1 MKFSKLAEYYEKLEA
16 TPKRLELIDIMS
28 RLLKESDALEVGKIC
43 YLLQGRVAPFYMPI
57 ELGMAESMVAQA
69 IAKAYNTSKEEVIKS
84 YRKLGNMGL
93 AAQELGKTKHVA
105 RNTLSVNEV
114 FGELLKIANMG
125 GEGSVEKKISA
136 LAKVLED
143 LDPISVKHIA
153 NIPLGTLRLG
163 IGDPTVMDALSI
175 AKTGDKKLRPI
186 IEDAYNK
193 TSDLGYVAEE
203 FFKHGEKALATIK
216 LIVGKPVRPALAE
229 RMPNADEVVKR
240 MGDKFAAEPKFD
252 GFRVQIHLDRRG
264 IAGLDDK
271 NIQLGHSLGRDQR
284 SVGDLHKTKDSQN
297 SEITPSKA
305 PSFDSRNV
313 RIFSRN
319 LEDMTHSFPDLAEG
333 VLKEVKAKSVIME
346 GEAIA
351 YNPLTEEFLPF
362 QETTKRRRKYKIEET
377 AKALPLVCFAFD
389 ILYLDGEDIT
399 GKSEDQRRKL
409 LEKIVSINNS
419 TIRIAEQRV
428 ISTAKEI
435 QEFFNEAISDGLE
448 GLMIKKLDAP
458 YKAGGRGFH
467 WIKFKRASSGDLADT
482 VDCVLLGIF
491 TGRGK
496 RTEFGVGGL
505 LVGIYNDKEDVF
517 ETISRVGTGL
527 TDEEFRKVHEIGEK
541 LRLEHKPARVKSKIE
556 PSYWVEPKEVLEIY
570 ADEIT
575 KSPIHTAGEV
585 DGIGYALRF
594 PRLVKFR
601 EADKRAEDA
610 TTVEEIK
617 ELYKNQYGKK

>member
-1 MKFSKLAEYYEKLEA
+1 MRFSKLSEYYEKLEA
-16 TPKRLELIDIMS
+16 TSKRLELIDIMS
-28 RLLKESDALEVGKIC
+28 RLLGEASETEVGKIC
-43 YLLQGRVAPFYMPI
+43 YLLQGRVAPFFEPI
-57 ELGMAESMVAQA
+57 EMGMAESMVAQA
-69 IAKAYNTSKEEVIKS
+69 IAKAYNSTKDEIIKS

-93 AAQELGKTKHVA
+93 AAQLFAENSKLQILSPK
-105 RNTLSVNEV
+105 LSVIEV
-114 FGELLKIANMG
+114 FEELLKIAKTG
-125 GEGSVEKKISA
+125 GEGSVDKKITILS
-136 LAKVLED
+136 D
-143 LDPISVKHIA
+143 LLKNLDSISVKHVV

-186 IEDAYNK
+186 LEDAYNK

-203 FFKHGEKALATIK
+203 FFKHGEKGLSSIK
-216 LIVGKPVRPALAE
+216 LVVGKPVRPALAE

-252 GFRVQIHLDRRG
+252 GFRVQIHLDRERE
-264 IAGLDDK
+264 L
-271 NIQLGHSLGRDQR
+271 SLGVSLDRDQR
-284 SVGDLHKTKDSQN
+284 SVGNLHGLPRNQN
-297 SEITPSKA
+297 SETALSKA
-305 PSFDSRNV
+305 SSLSQKQSQNV

-319 LEDMTHSFPDLAEG
+319 LEDMTHSFPDLAQG
-333 VLKEVKAKSVIME
+333 VLSEVKAKSVIME

-351 YNPLTEEFLPF
+351 YNLLTEEFLPF

-389 ILYLDGEDIT
+389 ILYLDGEDVT
-399 GKSEDQRRKL
+399 GKTEVERRKL
-409 LEKIVSINNS
+409 LEKIVAGDNQI
-419 TIRIAEQRV
+419 IRIAEQRV
-428 ISTAKEI
+428 ISTAAEI

-482 VDCVLLGIF
+482 VDCVLLGIYS
-491 TGRGK
+491 GKGK
-496 RTEFGVGGL
+496 RTDFGVGGL
-505 LVGIYNDKEDVF
+505 LVGIYNDRDDVF

-527 TDEEFRKVHEIGEK
+527 TDEEFRKVHEFGKK
-541 LRLEHKPARVKSKIE
+541 LRLEHKPARVRSKIE
-556 PSYWVEPKEVLEIY
+556 PNYWVEPKEVLEIY

-601 EADKRAEDA
+601 EADKKAEDA

-617 ELYKNQYGKK
+617 ELYKNQYKKK

>member
-16 TPKRLELIDIMS
+16 TSKRLELVDILS
-28 RLLKESDALEVGKIC
+28 KLFGESDGAEIGKIC
-43 YLLQGRVAPFYMPI
+43 YLIQGRVAPFYMPI

-69 IAKAYNTSKEEVIKS
+69 IGKAYDTTKDEVIKS
-84 YRKLGNMGL
+84 YRKLGNIGL
-93 AAQELGKTKHVA
+93 VAQELSNDERLTTKAISVA
-105 RNTLSVNEV
+105 DV
-114 FGELLKIANMG
+114 FEELLKIANLG
-125 GEGSVEKKISA
+125 GEGSVEKKITTLSD
-136 LAKVLED
+136 LLKN
-143 LDPISVKHIA
+143 LDPISVKHVV

-175 AKTGDKKLRPI
+175 AKTGDKKLRSV

-203 FFKHGEKALATIK
+203 FFKKGEKGLSTIK

-252 GFRVQIHLDRRG
+252 GFRVQIHLDRSAKARPLG
-264 IAGLDDK
+264 MATTELRPCLKAGDNERSTMNDK
-271 NIQLGHSLGRDQR
+271 QS
-284 SVGDLHKTKDSQN
+284 
-297 SEITPSKA
+297 
-305 PSFDSRNV
+305 V

-351 YNPLTEEFLPF
+351 YNPETEEFLPF
-362 QETTKRRRKYKIEET
+362 QETTKRRRKYKIAET

-389 ILYLDGEDIT
+389 ILYLNGEDIT
-399 GKSEDQRRKL
+399 GKPEAERRKL
-409 LEKIVSINNS
+409 LEKIVSKNNS

-435 QEFFNEAISDGLE
+435 QEFFSEAISDGLE

-482 VDCVLLGIF
+482 VDCVLLGIYS
-491 TGRGK
+491 GKGK

-505 LVGIYNDKEDVF
+505 LVGIYNDRDDVF

-527 TDEEFRKVHEIGEK
+527 TDEEFRKVHEIGKK
-541 LRLEHKPARVKSKIE
+541 LRLEHKPARVRSKIE

-575 KSPIHTAGEV
+575 KSPIHTAGEE

-601 EADKRAEDA
+601 EADKRPEDS
-610 TTVEEIK
+610 TTVNEIK
-617 ELYKNQYGKK
+617 KLYELQYRKK

>member
-16 TPKRLELIDIMS
+16 TSKRLELVDILS
-28 RLLKESDALEVGKIC
+28 KLFGESDSAEIGKIC
-43 YLLQGRVAPFYMPI
+43 YLIQGRVAPFYMPI

-69 IAKAYNTSKEEVIKS
+69 IAKAYGKTKDEVIKS
-84 YRKLGNMGL
+84 YRHLGNIGL
-93 AAQELGKTKHVA
+93 AAQELAKSHKASANLTV
-105 RNTLSVNEV
+105 SDV
-114 FGELLKIANMG
+114 FSGLRKIADLG
-125 GEGSVEKKISA
+125 GEGSVEQKITT
-136 LAKVLED
+136 LANILKD
-143 LDPISVKHIA
+143 LDSISVKHVV

-193 TSDLGYVAEE
+193 TSDLGYVAAE
-203 FFKHGEKALATIK
+203 FFKHGEKGLATIK

-252 GFRVQIHLDRRG
+252 GFRVQIHLNRRKSL
-264 IAGLDDK
+264 IANSSLKDNDERKTINDK
-271 NIQLGHSLGRDQR
+271 QS
-284 SVGDLHKTKDSQN
+284 
-297 SEITPSKA
+297 
-305 PSFDSRNV
+305 V

-319 LEDMTHSFPDLAEG
+319 LEDMTHSFPDLADG

-351 YNPLTEEFLPF
+351 FNPLTEEFLPF

-399 GKSEDQRRKL
+399 GKPETERRKL
-409 LEKIVSINNS
+409 LEKIVAHGNQ

-435 QEFFNEAISDGLE
+435 QEFFSEAISDGLE

-482 VDCVLLGIF
+482 VDCVLLGIYS
-491 TGRGK
+491 GKGK

-505 LVGIYNDKEDVF
+505 LVGIYNNKDDVF

-527 TDEEFRKVHEIGEK
+527 TDEEFRKVHEIGKK
-541 LRLEHKPARVKSKIE
+541 LRLEHKPARVRSKIE

-575 KSPIHTAGEV
+575 KSPIHTAGEE

-601 EADKRAEDA
+601 EADKRPEDS
-610 TTVEEIK
+610 TTVNEIK
-617 ELYKNQYGKK
+617 KLYKLQYKKK